1 MNTNF
6 QKIKELVLRSDIS
19 LAEQEE
25 LMLAFSSA
33 SDADLEPIFK
43 LFSEDQSWIRKI
55 SDNYK
60 AKHAAMITGDTKL
73 WKQIVKDEETQL
85 NELEQ

>member
-6 QKIKELVLRSDIS
+6 QKIKELVLKSDIP
-19 LAEQEE
+19 LVEQEE

-33 SDADLEPIFK
+33 GDADLEPIFK

-55 SDNYK
+55 NDNYK
-60 AKHAAMITGDTKL
+60 AKHAAMVTGDTEL
-73 WKQIVKDEETQL
+73 WKRIVQDEETQL
-85 NELEQ
+85 KKLEQ

>member
-6 QKIKELVLRSDIS
+6 QKIKELVLKSDIS
-19 LAEQEE
+19 LIEQEE

-33 SDADLEPIFK
+33 SDADLQPILK

-73 WKQIVKDEETQL
+73 WRRIVQDEETQL
-85 NELEQ
+85 KELEQ

>member
-6 QKIKELVLRSDIS
+6 QKIKELVLKSDIS
-19 LAEQEE
+19 LIEQEE

-33 SDADLEPIFK
+33 SDVDLEPMLK

-60 AKHAAMITGDTKL
+60 AKRAAMITEDTEL
-73 WKQIVKDEETQL
+73 WKRIVQDEEIQL
-85 NELEQ
+85 KKLEQ